1 MTKSEGQIENFI
13 NNKTYTITD
22 EDKKL
27 GIEIQ
32 KILTDITNKTL
43 RYDWAGSIA
52 RKTAVEGSDLDILIH
67 IDDAIL
73 TKPQRIKLS
82 EKLKTRTDLSI
93 KNTII
98 SSHSVTIERHKKRPT
113 IDISFSGATFGSR
126 QKTLNEIQ
134 YKPGQKSAVKLMKL
148 WIYHHPHLPKVKGW
162 VIESLINSLNQQQHQ
177 LSTLQLFQKTLD
189 WLIHGA
195 NVSSIESILRP
206 LNQSGEWSAAWSS
219 SLSGKLSAL
228 QNDARRIQRHD
239 LTTAPLLDEAAVA
252 AWLWP

>member
-82 EKLKTRTDLSI
+82 EKLKTRTDLS
-93 KNTII
+93 
-98 SSHSVTIERHKKRPT
+98 
-113 IDISFSGATFGSR
+113 
-126 QKTLNEIQ
+126 KTQ
-134 YKPGQKSAVKLMKL
+134 
-148 WIYHHPHLPKVKGW
+148 
-162 VIESLINSLNQQQHQ
+162 
-177 LSTLQLFQKTLD
+177 
-189 WLIHGA
+189 
-195 NVSSIESILRP
+195 
-206 LNQSGEWSAAWSS
+206 
-219 SLSGKLSAL
+219 
-228 QNDARRIQRHD
+228 
-239 LTTAPLLDEAAVA
+239 
-252 AWLWP
+252 